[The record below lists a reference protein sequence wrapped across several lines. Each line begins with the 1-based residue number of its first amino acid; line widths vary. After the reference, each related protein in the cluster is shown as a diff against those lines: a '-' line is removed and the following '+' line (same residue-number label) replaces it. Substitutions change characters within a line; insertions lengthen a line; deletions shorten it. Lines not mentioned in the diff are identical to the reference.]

1 MTKEIEKAKKPAPM
15 NKKVFYSKKNIV
27 LGLIMWG
34 GLFLALMTMSRTGH
48 WIGIAIMLPIM
59 VFVGSMWFGTK
70 YTLVDNRELKI
81 QSGFIHFETVEVL
94 KIIEIKKTGSWLS
107 APANSLDR
115 IEIFY
120 NKYGGSVVISPPDK
134 KAFVKI
140 LLAINPKIKT
150 EIA

>member
-1 MTKEIEKAKKPAPM
+1 MEIEKAKKLAPM
-15 NKKVFYSKKNIV
+15 NKKVFYSKKSIV

-34 GLFLALMTMSRTGH
+34 VLFLVLMSMSRTGH

-59 VFVGSMWFGTK
+59 VFIGSMWFGTK
-70 YTLVDNRELKI
+70 YTIVDDRELKI
-81 QSGFIHFETVEVL
+81 QCGLFHFETVDIL
-94 KIIEIKKTGSWLS
+94 NITEIKKTSSLLS

-120 NKYGGSVVISPPDK
+120 NKYGDSVVISPPDK
-134 KAFVKI
+134 KAFVKT